1 MRFTKFGKAFLM
13 SVLSAG
19 VILGIASCVQSYSVG
34 YLYVVGTH
42 TAASGDNGIVS
53 GFKIDHNKGKLTPI
67 NGIPIASGGSNPVR
81 AVLLSGGR
89 FLYVLNAGKSASGGP
104 CTTNDPCSGGNI
116 TQFSIGGNGVL
127 ATQGQASFSQ
137 GFNPMRMFTDT
148 TGTYLYV
155 LDHDAPD
162 NYATSYD
169 PATNACTLALG
180 SGVKTC
186 GDISAFKID
195 SNTGRLT
202 KVLNS
207 QVTAASGSP
216 LTYFPV
222 PANPIDFV
230 LSSSYVLTMS
240 GTPDTGD
247 AVFPYT
253 YNAAN
258 GQLTINQN
266 SSQPLN
272 IAGATAIVSA
282 GGFVYVLD
290 NETLTLTPTG
300 STSTTASSWVFPY
313 TVGTGGS
320 LQAALN
326 GAVPDSASLS
336 NPNYLIVESKG
347 KWAYM
352 SNYGNND
359 TTSGSQGSGI
369 TGYVLD
375 PQAHTLT
382 EIPGSP
388 FGSGSGPSCLLEDPS
403 NQFIYTANFNDS
415 TVTGSSVDQ
424 NSGVLRPLPGS
435 ANKAYPL
442 DGPATWCVATG
453 RTS

>member
-1 MRFTKFGKAFLM
+1 MRFTKFGKTFLM

-19 VILGIASCVQSYSVG
+19 IILGIASCVQSYSVG

-42 TAASGDNGIVS
+42 TAATGDNGIVS

-67 NGIPIASGGSNPVR
+67 AGIPVSSGGSNPVR
-81 AVLLSGGR
+81 VVLLTGGR
-89 FLYVLNAGKSASGGP
+89 FIYVLNAGKNASGGP
-104 CTTNDPCSGGNI
+104 CTTADPCSGGNI

-127 ATQGQASFSQ
+127 AAQGQASFSQ
-137 GFNPMRMFTDT
+137 GINPMRMFSDT
-148 TGTYLYV
+148 TGNYLYV

-162 NYATSYD
+162 NYAASYN

-180 SGVKTC
+180 AGVKTC
-186 GDISAFKID
+186 GDISVFKID
-195 SNTGRLT
+195 ANTGRLT

-222 PANPIDFV
+222 PANPIDFIN
-230 LSSSYVLTMS
+230 SSSYVLTMS
-240 GTPDTGD
+240 GTPDAGD
-247 AVFPYT
+247 SVFPYT
-253 YNAAN
+253 YNPAN
-258 GQLTINQN
+258 GQLTISQN

-272 IAGATAIVSA
+272 VNNATAIVSA
-282 GGFVYVLD
+282 VGFIYVLD

-300 STSTTASSWVFPY
+300 SSPTTAASWVFPY
-313 TVGTGGS
+313 TVGSGGS

-326 GAVPDSASLS
+326 GAVPISSSLA
-336 NPNYLIVESKG
+336 NPRYLIGESKG
-347 KWAYM
+347 KWVYVA
-352 SNYGNND
+352 NYGNND

-369 TGYVLD
+369 SGYVLD
-375 PQAHTLT
+375 TASHTMT

-388 FGSGSGPSCLLEDPS
+388 FGSGSGPSCMLEDPS
-403 NQFIYTANFNDS
+403 SQFIYTANYNDS
-415 TVTGSSVDQ
+415 TVTGSSIDQ
-424 NSGVLRPLPGS
+424 NSGVLRNLPGS